1 MSDLTKTPRELD
13 IEVRRPHF
21 DLSSDLKEDW
31 FDGSAFKTAFE
42 NGFSLL
48 FPIGE
53 KAFIESVRNFEN
65 DVSDPKLLKE
75 IKAFY
80 GQEAAHRKVHQQY
93 NETLCQMRGYDLE
106 LLTKPHH

>member
-1 MSDLTKTPRELD
+1 MRSMHYSKRTPEKLD

-42 NGFSLL
+42 NAFSLL

-53 KAFIESVRNFEN
+53 KAFIESVRNMR
-65 DVSDPKLLKE
+65 
-75 IKAFY
+75 IKFL
-80 GQEAAHRKVHQQY
+80 
-93 NETLCQMRGYDLE
+93 TLNY
-106 LLTKPHH
+106 